1 MRMSS
6 SNYILFL
13 AISMMMSA
21 TAAFQCPSTVMQS
34 GTRSALNVGTNFDFS
49 STTGWENH
57 YQGDDTVIEW
67 HSSVQL
73 KTIAEL
79 VPPESNNCLVVGCG
93 NSNLPRVLYNMRRHL
108 FITCLDSSPTC
119 IDQLRKMHGAT
130 TCGRMTFVCADA
142 LIVNLGLHSF
152 DSMVDKGLVD
162 ALMCGEGWDGPVSRL
177 FQNVG
182 KVLILGGTYL
192 LVSYKLADSTRELL
206 HHVGVESGLS
216 WEFDLEGSNNRVSIS
231 MARKI
236 H

>member
-1 MRMSS
+1 
-6 SNYILFL
+6 
-13 AISMMMSA
+13 MMMSA
-21 TAAFQCPSTVMQS
+21 TAAFQCPSTVIQS

-119 IDQLRKMHGAT
+119 IDQL
-130 TCGRMTFVCADA
+130 
-142 LIVNLGLHSF
+142 
-152 DSMVDKGLVD
+152 
-162 ALMCGEGWDGPVSRL
+162 
-177 FQNVG
+177 
-182 KVLILGGTYL
+182 